1 MSDKYWDISKL
12 LSSADIST
20 TRDWEYL
27 HDINAFIKLENS
39 VVTACMDWFGIK
51 EEELFNLHVDLV
63 LAEVFDQTE
72 HGDFSE
78 QDIDIVVLTI
88 GNILTSKLLKSGR
101 NWFKMAHPESV

>member
-1 MSDKYWDISKL
+1 MPDKYWDISNV
-12 LSSADIST
+12 LSSAYIAT

-27 HDINAFIKLENS
+27 HDIEDFNKLESS
-39 VVTACMDWFGIK
+39 VVTACRDWFGIK

-78 QDIDIVVLTI
+78 QDNDLVVLTI

-101 NWFKMAHPESV
+101 NWFKMAYSE